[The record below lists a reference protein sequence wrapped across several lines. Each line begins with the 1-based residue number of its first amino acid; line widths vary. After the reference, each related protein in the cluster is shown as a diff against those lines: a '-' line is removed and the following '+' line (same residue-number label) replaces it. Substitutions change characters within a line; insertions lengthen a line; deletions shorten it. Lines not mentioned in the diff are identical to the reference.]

1 MHGQILR
8 NPLFKF
14 VTLALLALMS
24 SAGCVMETPVAE
36 RVIAVGERVPEFSV
50 ILDNGEEWASHNSGG
65 LPSVDSLF
73 PYGMR
78 RLPQ

>member
-24 SAGCVMETPVAE
+24 SAGCVTETPVAE
-36 RVIAVGERVPEFSV
+36 RVIAVGERVPEFSRS
-50 ILDNGEEWASHNSGG
+50 EEHTSELQSQ
-65 LPSVDSLF
+65 
-73 PYGMR
+73 R
-78 RLPQ
+78 